1 MTLITQYKALCKI
14 YDKVLYPVSFNNIID
29 LHSFLSSYID
39 EYENV
44 LATIIYHRRAEST
57 HGRLIKIFLSD
68 DNMKLDFLIADAHA
82 FLVTVYSMRYTVF
95 YANRDR
101 SIFVIAE
108 RTESAAYESCETL
121 IIKQSI

>member
-68 DNMKLDFLIADAHA
+68 DNI
-82 FLVTVYSMRYTVF
+82 
-95 YANRDR
+95 
-101 SIFVIAE
+101 
-108 RTESAAYESCETL
+108 
-121 IIKQSI
+121 